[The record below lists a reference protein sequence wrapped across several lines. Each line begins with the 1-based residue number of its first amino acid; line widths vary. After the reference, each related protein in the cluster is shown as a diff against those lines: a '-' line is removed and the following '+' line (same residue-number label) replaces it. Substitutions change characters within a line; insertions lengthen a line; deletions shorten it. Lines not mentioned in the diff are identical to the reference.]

1 MLRKRCIGALV
12 TPVELALC
20 QEMLLQCSLEAATQA
35 EATTLAKAQG
45 RSFFSAWPAS
55 RQERSQ
61 YFDTQWKQWQQKMRR
76 SPSLH
81 C

>member
-45 RSFFSAWPAS
+45 RSFFSA
-55 RQERSQ
+55 
-61 YFDTQWKQWQQKMRR
+61 
-76 SPSLH
+76 
-81 C
+81 